1 MFYWMPNMLKPV
13 VAGVVLVIG
22 YLAYWAIRNEG
33 LRGSKKVPLAGK
45 PEPEV
50 YGTPVAPI

>member
-1 MFYWMPNMLKPV
+1 MPNMLKPV

-33 LRGSKKVPLAGK
+33 LRGSKKVPLSGK